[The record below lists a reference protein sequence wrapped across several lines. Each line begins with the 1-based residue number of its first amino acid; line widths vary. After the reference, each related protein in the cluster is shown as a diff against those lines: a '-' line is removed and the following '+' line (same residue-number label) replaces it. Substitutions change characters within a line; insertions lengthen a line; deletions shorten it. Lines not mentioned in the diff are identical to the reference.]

1 MVIGRSETE
10 RCQRQQDLLKQA
22 ELEAEETDGES

>member
-10 RCQRQQDLLKQA
+10 RCQRQQDLLEQV
-22 ELEAEETDGES
+22 ELDAEEADGES